1 MRTHSSG
8 ISDSGRQG
16 ALLPRLLRYDL
27 TIDDWGKDS
36 HANKVR
42 VGDGLVKD

>member
-1 MRTHSSG
+1 MTAVAR
-8 ISDSGRQG
+8 GRCC
-16 ALLPRLLRYDL
+16 LRYDL

-42 VGDGLVKD
+42 VGDGLVED